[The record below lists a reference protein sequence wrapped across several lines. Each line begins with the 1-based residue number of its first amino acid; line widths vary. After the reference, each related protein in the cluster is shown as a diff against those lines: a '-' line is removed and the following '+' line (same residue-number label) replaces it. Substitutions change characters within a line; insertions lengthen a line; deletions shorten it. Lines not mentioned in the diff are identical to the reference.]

1 MWPFAFYISDF
12 IGKEKKR
19 KFSKLR
25 RRNRTFYTIYLDL
38 NSFYMNLH
46 NYYLKHL
53 KTIKSV
59 KFQGCY
65 WEYLQINDQSFQKLD
80 MWRSVKTAP
89 LRPWRDGQVGIVER
103 TMSIVGMVWTVHST
117 AINIIE
123 NIGGLALGIG

>member
-1 MWPFAFYISDF
+1 
-12 IGKEKKR
+12 
-19 KFSKLR
+19 
-25 RRNRTFYTIYLDL
+25 
-38 NSFYMNLH
+38 
-46 NYYLKHL
+46 
-53 KTIKSV
+53 
-59 KFQGCY
+59 
-65 WEYLQINDQSFQKLD
+65 